1 MLKFIIKR
9 NFSSKIF
16 PNASA
21 ALADLK
27 SSSKVLVGGFGL
39 CGNPENLIRE
49 LSLRSDLKD
58 LTVVSNNCGTTNEG
72 LGVVLKQKKIK
83 RMIASYVGE
92 NSEFEAQYLGGE
104 LELEL
109 VPQGTLA
116 EKLRA
121 GGAGIPAFYTPTGYA
136 TIVQEGG
143 FPIKLGKDKKSVVI
157 ASEKKEVK
165 EFDGKNFVMERSIT
179 GDFALI
185 KGYKADTKGNI
196 IFNKTARN
204 FNHDCATAGKIC
216 VAEVEEIVP
225 EGELRPDEIHLPG
238 IYVHRLIKGEKYEK
252 KIERR
257 TILKS
262 SNTDS
267 SSIKTADDLKR
278 ERIAK
283 RAALELSDGM
293 YVNLGIGIP
302 TLVPNFVDPKIK
314 IELQSENGM
323 LGMGPYPTED
333 QINPDL
339 INAGKETITETPG
352 CVYFSSS
359 QSFAMVRGKHL
370 AVTILGALQVSKD
383 GDLANWIIPGK
394 LVKGMGGAMDLVAS
408 GSKVVITMEHVAK
421 GNAHKILEKCSL
433 PLTGKGVVSK
443 IITDL
448 AVFDFERG
456 NGMTLIELFEGAT
469 LDQVKSLTGCTF
481 NIASDL
487 KTIKF

>member
-1 MLKFIIKR
+1 MFTKIIKKQ
-9 NFSSKIF
+9 FSSKIF

-21 ALADLK
+21 ALSDLK
-27 SSSKVLVGGFGL
+27 SGSRVLVGGFGL
-39 CGNPENLIRE
+39 CGIPENLIRE
-49 LSLRSDLKD
+49 LSKREDLSN
-58 LTVVSNNCGTTNEG
+58 LTVVSNNCGTTNDG
-72 LGVVLKQKKIK
+72 LGIVLKQKKIK
-83 RMIASYVGE
+83 KMIASYVGE
-92 NSEFEAQYLGGE
+92 NSEFESQYLGGE

-143 FPIKLGKDKKSVVI
+143 FPIKLGKDRKSVVI
-157 ASEKKEVK
+157 ASEPKEVK
-165 EFDGKNFVMERSIT
+165 EFDGKNYVMERSIT

-185 KGYKADTKGNI
+185 KGWKADTKGNI

-204 FNHDCATAGKIC
+204 FNHDCATAGKIT

-225 EGELRPDEIHLPG
+225 EGTLTPDEIHLPG

-257 TILKS
+257 TLLKS
-262 SNTDS
+262 DLGQGASKS
-267 SSIKTADDLKR
+267 ADDLKR

-283 RAALELSDGM
+283 RAALELRDGM

-314 IELQSENGM
+314 IELHSENGM
-323 LGMGPYPTED
+323 LGMGPYPNESEV
-333 QINPDL
+333 NPDL

-394 LVKGMGGAMDLVAS
+394 LVKGMGGAMDLVAC

-421 GNAHKILEKCSL
+421 GNSHKILEKCTL
-433 PLTGKGVVSK
+433 PLTGKGVCSK

-448 AVFDFERG
+448 GVFDFERG
-456 NGMTLIELFEGAT
+456 NGITLIEMFDGVT
-469 LDQVKSLTGCTF
+469 LEQIKSLTGCTF
-481 NIASDL
+481 NIANDL
-487 KTIKF
+487 KTLKF